1 MKRNFLLA
9 LLILALLLPAFP
21 ASAEARTLQLEIL
34 NTYVTGEWEGETSD
48 IHVWLAVQATATNWR
63 TESVAL
69 SESIQAQL
77 IIQDAY
83 VFEATPEFGSD
94 SIDPLVQLNGAL
106 LFRIPGMAA
115 ELLDDSVLV
124 IEVDGETVMEEK
136 PEVSKRVSASRV
148 AGSFEGPGFDS
159 PEDAALAY
167 IEAFNAGDVQG
178 MISTFAIETYV
189 DHVDRQATIER
200 FRASNNGI
208 QDSCPMPTPYVR
220 DLMVSERCGNIATQL
235 YRQYLL
241 FAMPEEYRDDPYRPV
256 TFKSDDRSQEISNF
270 LDAFDNSPVNEW
282 IGNIV
287 FVGFVS
293 LEELTGVGFVDPDF
307 SVADHFMDERNQENL
322 NRMMACRGCDELA
335 EIVVHIQINGKD
347 YYQCLECARYGD
359 RWYVQNLGGN
369 IGALLNMSSYI
380 AGLLPLDGEL
390 DWIS

>member
-48 IHVWLAVQATATNWR
+48 THVWLVVQATATNWR

-94 SIDPLVQLNGAL
+94 SIDPLVQLNGAM
-106 LFRIPGMAA
+106 LFRIPRMAV

-178 MISTFAIETYV
+178 MISTFAIETCV
-189 DHVDRQATIER
+189 DHVDRQAMIER
-200 FRASNNGI
+200 ARMSSASSQNC
-208 QDSCPMPTPYVR
+208 CPMPTPYVR
-220 DLMVSERCGNIATQL
+220 DLMVSERYGDIARQL
-235 YRQYLL
+235 RWQYMRY
-241 FAMPEEYRDDPYRPV
+241 AMPEAYGDNIGKPV
-256 TFKSDDRSQEISNF
+256 PFQSDDRTQQIQDF
-270 LDAFDNSPVNEW
+270 LSAFDSSPVNGW

-287 FVGFVS
+287 FVEFVPP
-293 LEELTGVGFVDPDF
+293 EELTDY
-307 SVADHFMDERNQENL
+307 FMGERNQEYL
-322 NRMMACRGCDELA
+322 NSSVACTGCDEIA
-335 EIVVHIQINGKD
+335 EVVVHIQINGKD

-369 IGALLNMSSYI
+369 IGQVLGVDPYA
-380 AGLLPLDGEL
+380 AGLVPVDE
-390 DWIS
+390 IS

>member
-21 ASAEARTLQLEIL
+21 ASAEARTLQLEIQ

-48 IHVWLAVQATATNWR
+48 THVWLVVQATATNWR
-63 TESVAL
+63 TETVAL

-200 FRASNNGI
+200 FRASNSGI

-241 FAMPEEYRDDPYRPV
+241 FAMPEEYRDNPYRPV
-256 TFKSDDRSQEISNF
+256 SFTSGDRSQEISNF
-270 LDAFDNSPVNEW
+270 LSAFDSSPVNEW

-287 FVGFVS
+287 FVEFVPP
-293 LEELTGVGFVDPDF
+293 EELTDY
-307 SVADHFMDERNQENL
+307 FMDERNQENL
-322 NRMMACRGCDELA
+322 NRMMACTGCDELA

>member
-21 ASAEARTLQLEIL
+21 ASAEARTLQLEIQ

-48 IHVWLAVQATATNWR
+48 THVWLVVQATATNWR
-63 TESVAL
+63 TETVAL

-94 SIDPLVQLNGAL
+94 SIGPLVQLNGAL

-178 MISTFAIETYV
+178 MISTFAIE
-189 DHVDRQATIER
+189 I
-200 FRASNNGI
+200 FCS
-208 QDSCPMPTPYVR
+208 
-220 DLMVSERCGNIATQL
+220 
-235 YRQYLL
+235 
-241 FAMPEEYRDDPYRPV
+241 
-256 TFKSDDRSQEISNF
+256 
-270 LDAFDNSPVNEW
+270 
-282 IGNIV
+282 
-287 FVGFVS
+287 
-293 LEELTGVGFVDPDF
+293 
-307 SVADHFMDERNQENL
+307 SV
-322 NRMMACRGCDELA
+322 
-335 EIVVHIQINGKD
+335 
-347 YYQCLECARYGD
+347 
-359 RWYVQNLGGN
+359 
-369 IGALLNMSSYI
+369 
-380 AGLLPLDGEL
+380 
-390 DWIS
+390 

>member
-21 ASAEARTLQLEIL
+21 ASAEARTLQLEIQ

-48 IHVWLAVQATATNWR
+48 THVWLFVQATATNWR
-63 TESVAL
+63 TETVAL

-148 AGSFEGPGFDS
+148 AGSFEGLGFDS

-189 DHVDRQATIER
+189 DHVDRAAMMNRLYAFAI
-200 FRASNNGI
+200 NM
-208 QDSCPMPTPYVR
+208 QDTNPMPTPYVR
-220 DLMVSERCGNIATQL
+220 DLMVSERYGDIAQQL
-235 YRQYLL
+235 RYQY
-241 FAMPEEYRDDPYRPV
+241 FSYAMPEAYGDDIGKPV
-256 TFKSDDRSQEISNF
+256 RFMSDDRAQEIQDF
-270 LDAFDNSPVNEW
+270 LGAFDSSPVNEW
-282 IGNIV
+282 IGNIA
-287 FVGFVS
+287 FVGFVPP
-293 LEELTGVGFVDPDF
+293 EEVVGEI
-307 SVADHFMDERNQENL
+307 FMDERNQGNIKKL
-322 NRMMACRGCDELA
+322 AACLGCDEIA

-347 YYQCLECARYGD
+347 YYQFLECARYGD
-359 RWYVQNLGGN
+359 RWYVQSLMGNAPNLLG
-369 IGALLNMSSYI
+369 ISSYTS
-380 AGLLPLDGEL
+380 GLVPVYVRR
-390 DWIS
+390 

>member
-21 ASAEARTLQLEIL
+21 ASAEARTLQLEIQ

-48 IHVWLAVQATATNWR
+48 THVWLVVQATATNWR

-69 SESIQAQL
+69 SESIRAQL

-94 SIDPLVQLNGAL
+94 SIDPLVQLNGAM
-106 LFRIPGMAA
+106 LFRIPRMAV

-189 DHVDRQATIER
+189 DHVDRAATMNRLYTFVI
-200 FRASNNGI
+200 AS
-208 QDSCPMPTPYVR
+208 QDTNPMPTPYVR
-220 DLMVSERCGNIATQL
+220 DLLVSDRYGDIARQL
-235 YRQYLL
+235 RWQY
-241 FAMPEEYRDDPYRPV
+241 FYYAMPEEYGDGIDKAVRFPSV
-256 TFKSDDRSQEISNF
+256 DRTQQIQDF
-270 LDAFDNSPVNEW
+270 LGAFDSSPVNEW
-282 IGNIV
+282 IGNIA
-287 FVGFVS
+287 FVGFVPPED
-293 LEELTGVGFVDPDF
+293 LIGEE
-307 SVADHFMDERNQENL
+307 FMDESNQENIKRL
-322 NRMMACRGCDELA
+322 AACRGCDEIA
-335 EIVVHIQINGKD
+335 EMVVHIQINGKD

-359 RWYVQNLGGN
+359 RWYVQSLTGNAVNL
-369 IGALLNMSSYI
+369 LRLDYSS
-380 AGLLPLDGEL
+380 AGLVPADALP
-390 DWIS
+390 

>member
-21 ASAEARTLQLEIL
+21 ASAEARTLQLEIQ

-48 IHVWLAVQATATNWR
+48 THVWLVVQATATNWR

-136 PEVSKRVSASRV
+136 PEVSKRVSTSRV

-189 DHVDRQATIER
+189 DHVDRAAMIER
-200 FRASNNGI
+200 VCAFVITG
-208 QDSCPMPTPYVR
+208 QDTNPMPTPYVR
-220 DLMVSERCGNIATQL
+220 NLMVSERYGDIAQQL
-235 YRQYLL
+235 RYQY
-241 FAMPEEYRDDPYRPV
+241 FSYAMPEAYGDDIGKPV
-256 TFKSDDRSQEISNF
+256 PFQSDDRTQEIQDF
-270 LDAFDNSPVNEW
+270 LGAFDSSPVNGW

-287 FVGFVS
+287 FVEFVPP
-293 LEELTGVGFVDPDF
+293 EELT
-307 SVADHFMDERNQENL
+307 DHFMDERNQQNL

-369 IGALLNMSSYI
+369 IGALLNLSTYI